1 MIPENSTI
9 VVKESQPKEFQQK
22 KLKLPIVK
30 PNLADNLSYES
41 SQVWC
46 ETLDRSELL
55 NHESLQKF
63 DLWLKDFQSFIQQEH
78 RDPENRNEI
87 IKEGINL
94 AKERAVV
101 FEQIIQL
108 DPESAIRMA
117 LNSTLISELPA
128 SITDNL
134 EKSVSGFADVT
145 SLHYC
150 FSTKSPH
157 EMISRSA
164 KFHDGSSYKLFTYGK
179 KKFLPSIRNMAFWGV
194 ALNDKLAAHEES
206 FISSEEKNINGDTF
220 YNLELGGD
228 IYSFDN
234 EPDRKIFADRV
245 SQFENATLK
254 TGSIRYPIIAGSSGE
269 TFFNAYWVIPSRLTW
284 EEANATATAW
294 GAKLVTIQNSSDQV
308 IIGNLLKRFRDIG
321 SMPSSVEDVWT
332 GGEYNA
338 TSGAWEWID
347 DTNFSNF
354 SNWGPS
360 KPDKNQTGYAIAS
373 WMLQTTR

>member
-1 MIPENSTI
+1 M
-9 VVKESQPKEFQQK
+9 
-22 KLKLPIVK
+22 
-30 PNLADNLSYES
+30 
-41 SQVWC
+41 
-46 ETLDRSELL
+46 
-55 NHESLQKF
+55 
-63 DLWLKDFQSFIQQEH
+63 WLKDFQSLYNKSIGT
-78 RDPENRNEI
+78 ENRNEI

-94 AKERAVV
+94 QRKKVV

-108 DPESAIRMA
+108 DPESAIRA

-294 GAKLVTIQNSSDQV
+294 DAKLVTIQNSSDQV

-332 GGEYNA
+332 GGEQC
-338 TSGAWEWID
+338 
-347 DTNFSNF
+347 NFR
-354 SNWGPS
+354 GLGV
-360 KPDKNQTGYAIAS
+360 D
-373 WMLQTTR
+373 